1 MNDKKPMKERG
12 GTINPFLDWSFKYL
26 FGREETKDLLIGF
39 LNLLLT
45 PEHPVTDITYLNNE
59 RIPENPDLRECVFDV
74 ICRDSMGDCFLVE
87 MQHVAKQNIRNRL
100 LYYACRL
107 IDEMGRRGDDW
118 DYEIDRVYAIC
129 LMDFTYEKNP
139 VLRSDYLL
147 RDARDGRVF
156 SDRLNVITLQ
166 IPCMQARSFAEC
178 RESYEK
184 LLYLLVAMKEGMKT
198 FEEIVADIEAETSS
212 PAVKAMLRRVAET
225 ADKASLSPSDRVA
238 YDYALKR
245 YRDYYSGLKT
255 AQNEGYDKGR
265 EEGRLERQ
273 REIVRSLKE
282 NGISPEI
289 IAQCTG
295 LSKSEIAEL

>member
-1 MNDKKPMKERG
+1 MNDKKPMRERG

-26 FGREETKDLLIGF
+26 FGREETKDL
-39 LNLLLT
+39 
-45 PEHPVTDITYLNNE
+45 
-59 RIPENPDLRECVFDV
+59 
-74 ICRDSMGDCFLVE
+74 
-87 MQHVAKQNIRNRL
+87 
-100 LYYACRL
+100 
-107 IDEMGRRGDDW
+107 
-118 DYEIDRVYAIC
+118 VYAIC

-184 LLYLLVAMKEGMKT
+184 LLYLLVAMKDGMKT

-255 AQNEGYDKGR
+255 AQSEGYDKGR
-265 EEGRLERQ
+265 EEGREEEKRTIA
-273 REIVRSLKE
+273 RAMKE
-282 NGISPEI
+282 NGISPET

-295 LSKSEIAEL
+295 LSELEIAEL